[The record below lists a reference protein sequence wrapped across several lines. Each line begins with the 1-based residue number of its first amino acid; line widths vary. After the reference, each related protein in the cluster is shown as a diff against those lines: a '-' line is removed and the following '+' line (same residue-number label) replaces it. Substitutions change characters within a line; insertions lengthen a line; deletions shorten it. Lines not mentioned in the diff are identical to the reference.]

1 MHAQHNWPS
10 NHSTDSA
17 SLTRVT
23 GQSHEDTSAADVFK
37 MLEELR
43 DEAPEAF
50 GPGPWPEADED
61 GTIWW
66 LHEDG
71 TRTRER
77 EPVKSPGVE

>member
-1 MHAQHNWPS
+1 MHGQHNWPS

-43 DEAPEAF
+43 DEAPEEERPV
-50 GPGPWPEADED
+50 G
-61 GTIWW
+61 WW
-66 LHEDG
+66 ESEVRRG
-71 TRTRER
+71 G
-77 EPVKSPGVE
+77 VK